1 MSVIEKSRR
10 GKVVLLYR
18 GDSPKVFCRIKKPDD
33 SGWWRR
39 STGVTDVARA
49 LEIAE
54 EWHDEMRFRD
64 KHGMAFKPAAF
75 SAVCDLYLK
84 ELEEEGAIHPSK
96 ARRVKDYRPIVDKV
110 SEAIFQGP

>member
-18 GDSPKVFCRIKKPDD
+18 GDSPKMFCRIKEPDD

-39 STGVTDVARA
+39 STGITDVARA

-54 EWHDEMRFRD
+54 KWHDEMRFCD

-75 SAVCDLYLK
+75 SAVCDLFLK
-84 ELEEEGAIHPSK
+84 KLEEEGAIHPNK